1 MNKLNEKKYS
11 IIKMNLI
18 GLKYAFKFCPLLV
31 VFAIIKI
38 ISSVVVAIVEVDLIA
53 NAINIV
59 MNGGKINVLFNF
71 LIGRI
76 IILVICTLFDCI
88 YSRFIIGKYRV
99 VYNMKMES
107 FLYSKVKDVDMESYD
122 NPEFYDRF
130 SRALNNSSFTG
141 MNVFTTFVNFLTSL
155 CTTLALGVYIS
166 RDWVLLLIILV
177 SAVISLICTNIS
189 NKVWYK
195 GYKKTEKYRRFNFYI
210 KRTFYQQKY
219 AAEMKTTDV
228 DKLLLK
234 RYDENIK
241 ISEKVYSKS
250 EREMIIADG
259 TYSFVHNLFEQAGS
273 YIYLVYR
280 LFDGMGIDVF
290 TATVNATFKFF
301 RNFVSMVS
309 IFAELRNN
317 SNYISDFVWVLNYRP
332 IIEKNE
338 GIDSVEEFESLSVDN
353 LVFSYPNTDFNSID
367 GLNITVNKGEKI
379 AIVGDNG
386 SGKTTLMKLLL
397 HFYNPSSGCIKYNG
411 IDLNEYNEKALRKEF
426 SIVFQ
431 DFQIYAVSIAENVLM
446 RRLKDKDDEERVY
459 NALEKVGLLEKVKG
473 LKEGI
478 YTQVTREF
486 DNSGASFSGGE
497 RQRLAIARVFASDA
511 SVYIL
516 DEPTASLDPLAEER
530 INKLIIQNVDK
541 TMFIIAHRLS
551 TVVDADKIYLIRNG
565 QIKEQGTHEELMNLK
580 GTYFNMFNTQK
591 SLYEKQE

>member
-1 MNKLNEKKYS
+1 MNNTNKKKYS
-11 IIKMNLI
+11 IIEMNLI
-18 GLKYAFKFCPLLV
+18 GLKYALKFCPTLV
-31 VFAIIKI
+31 IFAFIKI
-38 ISSVVVAIVEVDLIA
+38 ISSVIVAIVEVDLIA
-53 NAINIV
+53 KAINIV
-59 MNGGKINVLFNF
+59 MNGEEINVLFIF
-71 LIGRI
+71 LISRV
-76 IILVICTLFDCI
+76 IILVICTLFDCV
-88 YSRFIIGKYRV
+88 YNRFIIGKYRI

-107 FLYSKVKDVDMESYD
+107 FLYSKVKNVDMESYD

-130 SRALNNSSFTG
+130 SRALNNSSSTG
-141 MNVFTTFVNFLTSL
+141 MNVFTTFVNFLTFL
-155 CTTLALGVYIS
+155 CTAIALGVYIS
-166 RDWVLLLIILV
+166 SDWVLLLIILV
-177 SAVISLICTNIS
+177 SAIISLICTNIS
-189 NKVWYK
+189 NNVWYK
-195 GYKKTEKYRRFNFYI
+195 GYKKTEKHRRFNFYI

-228 DKLLLK
+228 DKLLLQ
-234 RYDENIK
+234 RYNENIK
-241 ISEKVYSKS
+241 VSEKVYSKS
-250 EREMIIADG
+250 EREMIMADG
-259 TYSFVHNLFEQAGS
+259 FYSFVHNLFEQAGS

-280 LFDGMGIDVF
+280 LFAGMGIDVF

-301 RNFVSMVS
+301 RNFVNVVS
-309 IFAELRNN
+309 IFADLRNN
-317 SNYISDFVWVLNYRP
+317 SNYISDFVWVVNYQPR
-332 IIEKNE
+332 IEKNE
-338 GIDSVEEFESLSVDN
+338 GIDSVGEFENLSVEN
-353 LVFSYPNTDFNSID
+353 LVFSYPNTDFNSIN
-367 GLNITVNKGEKI
+367 GLNIKVNKGEKI

-397 HFYNPSSGCIKYNG
+397 HFYNPSSGSIKYNG
-411 IDLNEYNEKALRKEF
+411 IDLNEYNEKELRKKF

-459 NALEKVGLLEKVKG
+459 KALEKVGLLEKVKG

-551 TVVDADKIYLIRNG
+551 TVVDADKIYLIRHG
-565 QIKEQGTHEELMNLK
+565 QIKESGTHEELMNLK

>member
-1 MNKLNEKKYS
+1 MNKFNEKKYS

-18 GLKYAFKFCPLLV
+18 GLKYAFKFCPFLV

-59 MNGGKINVLFNF
+59 MNGGEINGLFNF
-71 LIGRI
+71 LISRVVV
-76 IILVICTLFDCI
+76 LVICTLFDCV
-88 YSRFIIGKYRV
+88 YNRFILGKYRV

-155 CTTLALGVYIS
+155 CTTFALGVYIS
-166 RDWVLLLIILV
+166 SDWVLLLIILV
-177 SAVISLICTNIS
+177 SAVISLVCTNIS

-241 ISEKVYSKS
+241 VSEKVYSKS

-259 TYSFVHNLFEQAGS
+259 VYSFVHNLFEQAGS

-280 LFDGMGIDVF
+280 LFDDMGIDLF

-301 RNFVSMVS
+301 KNFVSMVS
-309 IFAELRNN
+309 IFADLRNN
-317 SNYISDFVWVLNYRP
+317 SNYISDFVWVLNYQAK
-332 IIEKNE
+332 IEKNE
-338 GIDSVEEFESLSVDN
+338 GIESVEEFESLSVEN

-367 GLNITVNKGEKI
+367 GLNIKVNKGEKI

-411 IDLNEYNEKALRKEF
+411 IDLSEYNERVLRKEF

-459 NALEKVGLLEKVKG
+459 KALEKVGLLEKVKS
-473 LKEGI
+473 LKDGI

-565 QIKEQGTHEELMNLK
+565 QIKESGTHEELMNLK
-580 GTYFNMFNTQK
+580 GTYYNMFNTQK
-591 SLYEKQE
+591 SLYEKQK